1 MRSVIIYFT
10 GGASYSVPNDL
21 SLTYIL
27 TQLRFLFFGFV
38 VSYYFEMPYT
48 VLTMALSVILDD
60 LRFFI
65 DFSEFMDKLFE
76 SEIDDDEDE

>member
-1 MRSVIIYFT
+1 MQSVIIYFT

-21 SLTYIL
+21 YLTYIL

-38 VSYYFEMPYT
+38 LSYYFGVQYS
-48 VLTMALSVILDD
+48 VLTMALSVLLAD

-76 SEIDDDEDE
+76 YDSDDNEDE

>member
-21 SLTYIL
+21 SLTYAL

-38 VSYYFEMPYT
+38 ISYYFEMPYT
-48 VLTMALSVILDD
+48 VLTMALSVLLAD

-76 SEIDDDEDE
+76 LEHDNDEDE